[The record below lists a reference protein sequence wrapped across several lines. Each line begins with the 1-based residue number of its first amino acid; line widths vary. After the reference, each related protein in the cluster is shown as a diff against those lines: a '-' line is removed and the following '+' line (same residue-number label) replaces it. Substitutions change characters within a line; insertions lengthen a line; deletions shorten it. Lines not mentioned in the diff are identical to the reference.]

1 MQARR
6 DGADHDGSKMSHVKA
21 RLPICLYCEKAMP
34 EGGIVDNREYCSQD
48 CVWNDELFWAEDDDE
63 DGSET

>member
-1 MQARR
+1 
-6 DGADHDGSKMSHVKA
+6 MSHVKA